1 MPEYIRGDMNF
12 VRLTPIK
19 RSLTRPP
26 ALKAGDHVALVAPA
40 SPPLSPGVIPSTIE
54 RLETLGFKVVVGK
67 QCTQRT
73 GFLAGSDRDRI
84 SDLHAA
90 FSRSSVKAIF
100 CVRGGY
106 GVGRILG
113 ALDFKRLANHPKIVV
128 GCSDVTALLCGGLV
142 RAGMVMFHGPM
153 GQSLV
158 DGCCPDFTWNSLLV
172 TLMKRDA
179 ALGSIVR
186 GYDSA
191 QVEGLR
197 RGKVTAQLVGGNL
210 TVLLSLLG
218 TPFFPSLKNKIVCLE
233 DVSEKPYRIDRMLT
247 QLLSVGAF
255 DEVAGFALGSFKDC
269 EYMATSSREK
279 MQTLREVLVERL
291 YRLGKPIVLGLPFGH
306 NPHNSTLP
314 LGVRATLDGTRGDL
328 SIEEFGV
335 R

>member
-1 MPEYIRGDMNF
+1 MNF
-12 VRLTPIK
+12 LRPTPIK
-19 RSLTRPP
+19 RTLAKPP
-26 ALKAGDHVALVAPA
+26 ALKAGDQIALVAPA
-40 SPPLSPGVIPSTIE
+40 SPPLAPEVIARTKE
-54 RLETLGFKVVVGK
+54 RLETLGFRVIVGK
-67 QCTQRT
+67 RCTQRT
-73 GFLAGSDRDRI
+73 GFLAGSDRERLF
-84 SDLHAA
+84 DLHAA

-106 GVGRILG
+106 GVGRIL
-113 ALDFKRLANHPKIVV
+113 ASLDFKRLAAQPKIVV

-142 RAGMVMFHGPM
+142 RAGTVMFHGPM

-158 DGCCPDFTWNSLLV
+158 DGSCPDYTLNSLLV

-179 ALGSIVR
+179 ACGSIVR

-197 RGKVTAQLVGGNL
+197 RGKVTGQLIGGNL
-210 TVLLSLLG
+210 AVLLSLLG

-255 DEVAGFALGSFKDC
+255 DEIAGFAFGSFRDC
-269 EYMATSSREK
+269 EYAATPSLEK
-279 MQTLREVLVERL
+279 MQTVRDVLVERL

-306 NPHNSTLP
+306 NPHNCTLP

-328 SIEEFGV
+328 IIEEFGV